1 MLLNRSFR
9 TRRIFASLSFLFLW
23 AIGASAIE
31 TPQPLCAEVLSNG
44 DVVISWQAPDDPDGE
59 FFSYLLYVLNPAGDP
74 VLINEITNYAT
85 TSFTHLAADADTFS
99 RTYFLQLKSGA
110 GGEIVSESSPP
121 IHTMLLEVTAGGAN
135 AFAFLSWNPVFDT
148 IPAATST
155 ALYEIYRENAPG
167 DWVLVGTKPFGEEFY
182 VDTVQGLCYD
192 PPQNINYRV
201 QLADS
206 SGCSSVSGIDG
217 DLLTDATGPRPPE
230 IETVT
235 VDTVTGNVII
245 YWYPSPEEDTDGYF
259 VQDNTDPDLY
269 INVGHIEDP
278 AIAEFMDA
286 GAPTSPQRYLVIA
299 YDSCGNDESFNIA
312 HETMYL
318 EAQLRECD
326 KEVDMTWTPYIGWEE
341 GILMYAVQASENGGA
356 YEIIQT
362 NSPGNR
368 ELTMS
373 VNPFSEYCF
382 RIVAYSVGDQRPSIT
397 NTVCIEITY
406 PQTPEYVYLNRVDV
420 IADNLIEVN
429 MLPDN
434 NAFEMDYRLER
445 KSETDNAFQELG
457 IILPGSDG
465 LYSYLDTDVFTQD
478 RKYQYRIAAF
488 DFCQNFH
495 SYSNVSGN
503 VLLRATENSGDPESD
518 ADQDYLSML
527 QWNQYSSWNGGVSE
541 YQVFRALGR
550 DGEYEPLTTISG
562 TYYEDDVFDLIDTHG
577 EFCYYIVARENFN
590 EFGRADTV
598 RSNISCAVQKPL
610 LWIPNAFMVG
620 GYNDIFMPVAGYLDF
635 DRYQMQIFS
644 RWGKEMFTSNDI
656 KVGWDGSYKGS
667 VAQEGIYIYVITFR
681 AGNGQTIEE
690 TGSVMLLN
698 ANN

>member
-1 MLLNRSFR
+1 
-9 TRRIFASLSFLFLW
+9 
-23 AIGASAIE
+23 
-31 TPQPLCAEVLSNG
+31 
-44 DVVISWQAPDDPDGE
+44 
-59 FFSYLLYVLNPAGDP
+59 
-74 VLINEITNYAT
+74 
-85 TSFTHLAADADTFS
+85 
-99 RTYFLQLKSGA
+99 
-110 GGEIVSESSPP
+110 
-121 IHTMLLEVTAGGAN
+121 
-135 AFAFLSWNPVFDT
+135 
-148 IPAATST
+148 
-155 ALYEIYRENAPG
+155 
-167 DWVLVGTKPFGEEFY
+167 
-182 VDTVQGLCYD
+182 
-192 PPQNINYRV
+192 
-201 QLADS
+201 
-206 SGCSSVSGIDG
+206 
-217 DLLTDATGPRPPE
+217 
-230 IETVT
+230 
-235 VDTVTGNVII
+235 
-245 YWYPSPEEDTDGYF
+245 
-259 VQDNTDPDLY
+259 
-269 INVGHIEDP
+269 
-278 AIAEFMDA
+278 
-286 GAPTSPQRYLVIA
+286 
-299 YDSCGNDESFNIA
+299 
-312 HETMYL
+312 
-318 EAQLRECD
+318 
-326 KEVDMTWTPYIGWEE
+326 
-341 GILMYAVQASENGGA
+341 
-356 YEIIQT
+356 
-362 NSPGNR
+362 
-368 ELTMS
+368 
-373 VNPFSEYCF
+373 
-382 RIVAYSVGDQRPSIT
+382 
-397 NTVCIEITY
+397 
-406 PQTPEYVYLNRVDV
+406 
-420 IADNLIEVN
+420 
-429 MLPDN
+429 
-434 NAFEMDYRLER
+434 
-445 KSETDNAFQELG
+445 
-457 IILPGSDG
+457 

-503 VLLRATENSGDPESD
+503 VLLRATENSGDLESD